1 MPQHDGE
8 EYVLDAGATS
18 NCLAEFNMAM
28 FWPLSAEVFSPAK
41 QDDFSDLLHSML
53 YNMLN
58 NKITHRKWY
67 LVQNAVRLLDWEIKT

>member
-8 EYVLDAGATS
+8 EDVLVAGATS
-18 NCLAEFNMAM
+18 NYLAEFNMAM

-53 YNMLN
+53 HSMLYNM
-58 NKITHRKWY
+58 ITNR
-67 LVQNAVRLLDWEIKT
+67 